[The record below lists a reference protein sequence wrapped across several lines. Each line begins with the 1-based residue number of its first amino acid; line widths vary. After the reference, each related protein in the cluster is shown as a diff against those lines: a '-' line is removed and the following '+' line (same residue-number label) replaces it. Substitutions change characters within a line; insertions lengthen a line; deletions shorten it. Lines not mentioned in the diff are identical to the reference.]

1 MAGIE
6 FVKLEKKDN
15 YVVGYITAVFMVLL
29 SSYHAVFSVFKFQI
43 SFSIAVFTT
52 IAAAGVG
59 YGLFFAMRKK
69 KAVLA
74 VFLPVFIFLVF
85 LFREGSGI
93 YINRYLKLWNLYYNT
108 GYKEIDYDGTSIEN
122 EMLLFLFQLAVSIIL
137 YAILIKKKYWY
148 IAILIMVGAVCLD
161 STVGYMPSTTS
172 GLELIFSSFFYFTI
186 YHRKGTTIEFSGIA
200 RVAVIFAVLCMI
212 SLAFYPKL
220 DNYKKKSE
228 YTQMKQ
234 KLTDIQNFDPGQW
247 LVGFI
252 EGGTNYASSGVGKG
266 DLENA
271 VEFSASGKRVLS
283 VTTNHKP
290 EESVYLRAFI
300 GCDYDGK
307 EWKQVEAKDFLQI
320 ESFFET
326 ENQFKKLINEP
337 FNKLSA
343 YSHLEKYEMNIE
355 VLNASKDYGYSPY
368 YSAIGSEEVYLDTCA
383 LGGGKN
389 SHQYNYYDSKEA
401 KKSYERVEE
410 SIAYGWSQYED
421 FARERYAELPYNLT
435 ELNKKCETFDNS
447 FITSVSKEIDDWFKE
462 LSYTYHPGQTQD
474 GEDFVED
481 FLFNRKTGFCVHFAS
496 AAALIYRICGYPS
509 RYVEGYVVSPD
520 KFIEQD
526 DGTYKAVITD
536 YGAHAWCETFDE
548 IWGWQ
553 VREHTI
559 GYDNTRTGNGETR
572 TQQTTTTGSEE
583 TTTIQ
588 ESGSQQTS
596 TQSNETLTA
605 SSGGVVNNKT
615 VNKALKTIFA
625 VIFLVVIGAAVLVIP
640 QRVRRIRK
648 IRKIKGK
655 NSICSTYNEVC
666 RICNYMGGN
675 IKDLYAADALEKMI
689 VIFPQLSEN
698 EWRWMYNTALK
709 TAFSKE
715 HTISSEDNR
724 RMYLLYR
731 KFRNDMLRQMKG
743 IKKFVFLFI
752 KAM

>member
-29 SSYHAVFSVFKFQI
+29 SSYNTIFSIFKFQI

-52 IAAAGVG
+52 IAAAGIG
-59 YGLFFAMRKK
+59 YGLVFAMRKK

-74 VFLPVFIFLVF
+74 VFLPVYIFLAF
-85 LFREGSGI
+85 FFREGSGI
-93 YINRYLKLWNLYYNT
+93 YINRFLKLWNLYYNT
-108 GYKEIDYDGTSIEN
+108 SYEKIDYDGTSLEN
-122 EMLLFLFQLAVSIIL
+122 EMILFLFQLAVSIIL
-137 YAILIKKKYWY
+137 YAIIIKKKYWY
-148 IAILIMVGAVCLD
+148 IAIIIMVGAVCLI
-161 STVGYMPSTTS
+161 SAVGYMPSTVS
-172 GLELIFSSFFYFTI
+172 GLELIFASLFYFAV
-186 YHRKGTTIEFSGIA
+186 YHRKENTIEFSGIV
-200 RVAVIFAVLCMI
+200 RVSVIFAVLCMI

-228 YTQMKQ
+228 YTQMRQ
-234 KLTDIQNFDPGQW
+234 KLNDLQNFDPGEW

-252 EGGTNYASSGVGKG
+252 EGDTNYAGSGVGKG

-271 VEFSASGKRVLS
+271 VEFNASGKKVLS
-283 VTTNHKP
+283 ITVNHKP
-290 EESVYLRAFI
+290 KESVYLRAFI

-307 EWKQVEAKDFLQI
+307 EWKQIEASDFVQI

-326 ENQFKKLINEP
+326 ENQFKRLVNEP
-337 FNKLSA
+337 FNKLAA
-343 YSHLEKYEMNIE
+343 YSFLERYKMNIE
-355 VLNASKDYGYSPY
+355 VLNASRDYGYSPY
-368 YSAIGSEEVYLDTCA
+368 YSEITSEKVYLDTCA
-383 LGGGKN
+383 LGDGKS
-389 SHQYNYYDSKEA
+389 SHQYYYYDSIEA
-401 KKSYERVEE
+401 KTSYDRMEQNIV
-410 SIAYGWSQYED
+410 YGWDKYED
-421 FARERYAELPYNLT
+421 FVQARYAGTPSNLKQLS
-435 ELNKKCETFDNS
+435 EKCETFDN
-447 FITSVSKEIDDWFKE
+447 TYVKAVSNEIDEWFKE
-462 LSYTYHPGQTQD
+462 MAYTYHPGQTQD

-520 KFIEQD
+520 KFVEQD
-526 DGTYKAVITD
+526 NGTYKAVVTD

-548 IWGWQ
+548 VWGWQ

-559 GYDNTRTGNGETR
+559 GYDDTRTGDGETR
-572 TQQTTTTGSEE
+572 AQQTTTTYSEE
-583 TTTIQ
+583 TTTVQ
-588 ESGSQQTS
+588 ATGSQQTS
-596 TQSNETLTA
+596 AQSKGTSAA
-605 SSGGVVNNKT
+605 SRGGVVNNKT
-615 VNKALKTIFA
+615 VNKTLKTIFV
-625 VIFLVVIGAAVLVIP
+625 VILFVVIGAAVLVLP
-640 QRVRRIRK
+640 QRVRRIGK

-698 EWRWMYNTALK
+698 EWRWMYNTVLK

-715 HTISSEDNR
+715 HAISSKDNR

-731 KFRNDMLRQMKG
+731 KFRNDMLAQMKG
-743 IKKFVFLFI
+743 IKKFIFLFI